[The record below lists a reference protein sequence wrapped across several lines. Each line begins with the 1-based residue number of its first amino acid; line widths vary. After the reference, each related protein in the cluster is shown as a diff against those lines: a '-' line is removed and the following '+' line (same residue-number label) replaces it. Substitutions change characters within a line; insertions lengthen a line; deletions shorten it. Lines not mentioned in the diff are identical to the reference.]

1 MQGFETVFAGVV
13 TTPLLNILLQS
24 PRSSRWRDLLWHS
37 AICPDNEAHYGRMN
51 AGPQTQVDEI
61 APDIFRM
68 STWVPDITENGF
80 TFNQFLLTGD
90 EPMLFHTGQR
100 QLFPLVSEA
109 INQIVPVE
117 KLRWISFGHLE
128 ADECG
133 AMNLFLDAAP
143 NAEVIHG
150 PLACMLSL
158 TDMCDRPPVA
168 TSAEPGAV
176 HDIGGH
182 RLRFIPTPHVPH
194 NWEAGLWFDE
204 TTSTLLAGD
213 LFTHTGQ
220 CPSLTESDCV
230 APALDAEEI
239 FHATGLTSNLGPTLE
254 QLAELRPTTL
264 AIMHGSSYT
273 GDGAAQLRELAEGYA
288 AMAGTG

>member
-1 MQGFETVFAGVV
+1 MDARQE
-13 TTPLLNILLQS
+13 
-24 PRSSRWRDLLWHS
+24 
-37 AICPDNEAHYGRMN
+37 
-51 AGPQTQVDEI
+51 TQVDEI

-68 STWVPDITENGF
+68 STWLPGITEHGF

-100 QLFPLVSEA
+100 QLFPQVSA
-109 INQIVPVE
+109 AVNRVVPLE

-133 AMNLFLDAAP
+133 AMNLFRDAAP
-143 NAEVIHG
+143 NAEVIQG

-158 TDMCDRPPVA
+158 IDMCDRPPVA
-168 TSAEPGAV
+168 ANVEPAAV

-182 RLRFIPTPHVPH
+182 RLQFIPTPHVPH

-213 LFTHTGQ
+213 LLTHVGK
-220 CPSLTESDCV
+220 CPALTESDCV
-230 APALDAEEI
+230 APALEAEEL
-239 FHATGLTSNLGPTLE
+239 FHATGLNTNLGPTLE
-254 QLAELRPTTL
+254 QLAGLRPTTL
-264 AIMHGSSYT
+264 AIMHGSSYS
-273 GDGAAQLRELAEGYA
+273 GDGAVPLRALADGYA